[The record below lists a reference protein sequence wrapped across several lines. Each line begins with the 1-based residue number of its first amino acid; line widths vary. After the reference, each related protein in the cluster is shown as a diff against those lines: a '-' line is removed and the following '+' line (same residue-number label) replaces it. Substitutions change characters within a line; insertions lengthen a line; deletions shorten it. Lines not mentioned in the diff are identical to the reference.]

1 MMCKNLKE
9 TREERFVRVIAT
21 TTRMSENIKTS
32 QRRFHS
38 KEDPLIKCTC
48 KKWNKTEINSG
59 SRHQKHDPEIGEHKK
74 YVSYTGC
81 VSVCKT

>member
-32 QRRFHS
+32 QRRFNS

-59 SRHQKHDPEIGEHKK
+59 SRHQKHDPDIGEHKK